1 MAVTKW
7 LGRWR
12 ISGDN
17 WEGRE
22 WFLAPG
28 AVALIPSLINQWPDS
43 TAYDG
48 TVASQGHD
56 ARSPNS
62 DHRPRPVDA
71 SPAVVRAIDVG
82 EKVEDD
88 GEDLFEQLRA
98 TRDPRIKYVLHEDK
112 IFSSYARN
120 TRDPWEV
127 HTQSVGHYSHVHISF
142 TERADWDDSAW
153 NLEGGNEE
161 LAILT
166 DEEQTAL
173 KAWLDRLG
181 DMESSIAYISYLIPD
196 IRKNIITKDELD
208 AAIAA
213 IDTNTAVDQHAR
225 SLAQQALNKLA
236 AIKAAI

>member
-1 MAVTKW
+1 MAETKW

-12 ISGDN
+12 IAGDN

-28 AVALIPSLINQWPDS
+28 AVALIPSLMSQWPDS
-43 TAYDG
+43 TALDG

-56 ARSPNS
+56 DRSPNS
-62 DHRPRPVDA
+62 DHRPRPVNA

-82 EKVEDD
+82 ERVEND
-88 GEDLFEQLRA
+88 GEDLFEQLRL

-120 TRDPWEV
+120 TREPWEV

-142 TERADWDDSAW
+142 TQRADWDDSAW
-153 NLEGGNEE
+153 NLEGGNDVAFTEHEVEE
-161 LAILT
+161 LKRLVAGL
-166 DEEQTAL
+166 DEVGSNGGFSKFAVL
-173 KAWLDRLG
+173 N
-181 DMESSIAYISYLIPD
+181 
-196 IRKNIITKDELD
+196 IREHRAGGKFVHPHANGSAE
-208 AAIAA
+208 
-213 IDTNTAVDQHAR
+213 DTHAR
-225 SLAQQALNKLA
+225 SLAQKALDKLA